1 MIKDRKTFDTPDSKK
16 ASGES
21 QVNQCTMQLPVFED
35 GILFISP
42 LLSFRGQ
49 GLRIEKVK
57 KKGLDKINW
66 IKELLINFKRML
78 GVMKE
83 LRLLGYRATGAAIA
97 AIHERPVPI
106 ANYLL
111 QIFIET
117 NEQLT
122 LKK

>member
-1 MIKDRKTFDTPDSKK
+1 MERFLLCVRSQTLRAILERK
-16 ASGES
+16 G
-21 QVNQCTMQLPVFED
+21 
-35 GILFISP
+35 
-42 LLSFRGQ
+42 GQ

-83 LRLLGYRATGAAIA
+83 LWLLGYRATGAAIA
-97 AIHERPVPI
+97 AIHERPVPM